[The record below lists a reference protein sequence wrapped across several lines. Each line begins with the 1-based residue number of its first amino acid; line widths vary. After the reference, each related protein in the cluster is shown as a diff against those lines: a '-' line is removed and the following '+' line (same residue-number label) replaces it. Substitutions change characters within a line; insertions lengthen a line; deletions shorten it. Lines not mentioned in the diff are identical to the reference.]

1 MALRFD
7 FGGKVVLVT
16 GGTQG
21 IGHGIATAFADAGA
35 QVHITGTRPAGADY
49 DADLTR
55 FQYHRVRMEHSDERK
70 ALAKVISTLDI
81 LINNAGTAG
90 DDEYEPEG
98 YARVI
103 EVNLNA
109 AADLCF
115 RFRDRL
121 AASRGAIVNVASS
134 ASFIA
139 LRDRPAYTA
148 SKHGLLGFTR
158 SIADKWARDGIRV
171 NAVAPGFVDTQ
182 IIDWAR
188 NDDAMMKSFLRQ
200 IPVRRVGTP
209 EEIAACVLF
218 LAAPESSYVVGHA
231 LVADGGYLLR

>member
-1 MALRFD
+1 VTLRFD
-7 FGGKVVLVT
+7 FHDKVVLVT

-21 IGHGIATAFADAGA
+21 IGYGIASAFADAGA
-35 QVHITGTRPAGADY
+35 QVHITGTRSQAADY
-49 DADLTR
+49 ESDLAR
-55 FQYHRVRMEHSDERK
+55 LSYHRVRMEQSEERA
-70 ALAKVISTLDI
+70 ALAEALPTLDI

-90 DDEYEPEG
+90 DDEYEAEG
-98 YARVI
+98 YNRVI

-109 AADLCF
+109 AVDLCY
-115 RFRDRL
+115 RFRERL
-121 AASRGAIVNVASS
+121 AAADGAIVNVAST

-148 SKHGLLGFTR
+148 SKHGLLGFTK
-158 SIADKWARDGIRV
+158 SLADKWAREGIRV

-188 NDDAMMKSFLRQ
+188 EDEAMMTSFLRQ
-200 IPVRRVGTP
+200 IPARRIGTP
-209 EEIAACVLF
+209 AEVAACVLF